1 MSINL
6 PPDIQQSVQRHMSTG
21 QFRSAEDV
29 LRAAMIQFDQMDLVS
44 LKLSLDD
51 EKAGRMVTLQ
61 SVASSLR
68 SAYGFPD
75 ST

>member
-6 PPDIQQSVQRHMSTG
+6 PPDIQQSVQRHLSTG

-51 EKAGRMVTLQ
+51 QKAGRMVTLQ

-68 SAYGFPD
+68 NAYGFPE

>member
-6 PPDIQQSVQRHMSTG
+6 PPDIQQAVQRHMSTG

-51 EKAGRMVTLQ
+51 QKAGRMVTLQ

-68 SAYGFPD
+68 NAYGFPE